1 MAKKGIF
8 SKLSMNVERSEN
20 FAKSTLPTNRWE
32 LFWDTLKGNFGK
44 LLLTNIIMLVM
55 FAPMIFLILLNFAG
69 YSTMGQSN
77 QFNAGTGPLGYPAPP
92 NMMGLQEMVI
102 LQTDVT
108 YLKFLPITM
117 LFAGLA
123 LAGGGYI
130 VRNLIWG
137 EGVFVA
143 NDFVKGIK
151 KNYIV
156 VTASLLIYSV
166 LLLFVFILKDYAVL
180 LAVTTPKLKWL
191 FVISQVLLYVFLA
204 LITIMVFYMVLMGIT
219 YKLKFWALI
228 KNAFIFAISLLP
240 LNLIMLAV
248 SAIPYVF
255 LFFGTF
261 LMSIGFLIILLIG
274 IVFTV
279 LVWTVYGHWVFDKY
293 ININLP
299 KENRNRGV
307 YSKKKSVDEEEF
319 TKYKARKVVSDLT
332 SRPIKPIDDDIV
344 IENLPTNFSRADLKR
359 LSDQKDVMRAD
370 HDKYVSEHINDEKY
384 AELRKELE
392 ITNKVDDETERL
404 LEMTRLELEGKK
416 VKKQKPTYKNPKKKK
431 KR

>member
-8 SKLSMNVERSEN
+8 SKLSMNIQRSDDY
-20 FAKSTLPTNRWE
+20 AKSTLPTNRWE

-44 LLLTNIIMLVM
+44 ILLTNIIMLVL
-55 FAPMIFLILLNFAG
+55 FAPLIFLILLNFAG

-92 NMMGLQEMVI
+92 NMMGLQEMVV
-102 LQTDVT
+102 LQTDIT
-108 YLKFLPITM
+108 YLKFLPLVM

-123 LAGGGYI
+123 LSGGAYI
-130 VRNLIWG
+130 IRNLVWG

-143 NDFVKGIK
+143 NDFLKGIK

-166 LLLFVFILKDYAVL
+166 LFLFIMILKDYAVL
-180 LAVTTPKLKWL
+180 LSVTMPKLRWL
-191 FVISQVLLYVFLA
+191 FIVSQVLLYVFLA
-204 LITIMVFYMVLMGIT
+204 LITIMVIYMVLMGVT
-219 YKLKFWALI
+219 YKLKFGALI

-240 LNLIMLAV
+240 SNLIMLAI
-248 SAIPYVF
+248 SALPYVF

-261 LMSIGFLIILLIG
+261 LMSIGFLIIILLG
-274 IVFTV
+274 IAFTV

-307 YSKKKSVDEEEF
+307 YDKQKRVNEKEVD
-319 TKYKARKVVSDLT
+319 KYKAQKKVVSDLT

-344 IENLPTNFSRADLKR
+344 IEELPTNFSRADLQR
-359 LSDQKDVMRAD
+359 LSDQKENMRKD
-370 HDKYVSEHINDEKY
+370 HDKYVSEHINDERY
-384 AELRKELE
+384 VAIRQQVEEDSP
-392 ITNKVDDETERL
+392 DDETERL

-416 VKKQKPTYKNPKKKK
+416 VNKPKKKK
-431 KR
+431 SNKKGKR

>member
-8 SKLSMNVERSEN
+8 SKLSMNIQRSDDY
-20 FAKSTLPTNRWE
+20 AKSTLPTNRWE

-44 LLLTNIIMLVM
+44 ILLTNIIMLVL
-55 FAPMIFLILLNFAG
+55 FAPLIFLILLNFAG

-92 NMMGLQEMVI
+92 NMMGLQEMVV
-102 LQTDVT
+102 LQTDIT
-108 YLKFLPITM
+108 YLKFLPLVM

-123 LAGGGYI
+123 LSGGAYI
-130 VRNLIWG
+130 IRNLVWG

-143 NDFVKGIK
+143 NDFLKGIK

-166 LLLFVFILKDYAVL
+166 LFLFIMILKDYAVL
-180 LAVTTPKLKWL
+180 LSVTMPKLRWL
-191 FVISQVLLYVFLA
+191 FIVSQVLLYVFLA
-204 LITIMVFYMVLMGIT
+204 LITIMVIYMVLMGVT
-219 YKLKFWALI
+219 YKLKFGALI

-240 LNLIMLAV
+240 SNLIMLAV
-248 SAIPYVF
+248 SALPYVF

-261 LMSIGFLIILLIG
+261 LMSIGFLIIILLG
-274 IVFTV
+274 IAFTV

-307 YSKKKSVDEEEF
+307 YDKQKRVNEKEVD
-319 TKYKARKVVSDLT
+319 KYKAQKKVVSDLT

-344 IENLPTNFSRADLKR
+344 IEELPTNFSRADLQR
-359 LSDQKDVMRAD
+359 LSDQKENMRKD
-370 HDKYVSEHINDEKY
+370 HDKYVSEHINDERY
-384 AELRKELE
+384 VAIRQQVEEDSP
-392 ITNKVDDETERL
+392 DDETERL

-416 VKKQKPTYKNPKKKK
+416 ANKPKKKK
-431 KR
+431 SNKKGKR

>member
-8 SKLSMNVERSEN
+8 SKLSMNIQRSDDY
-20 FAKSTLPTNRWE
+20 AKSTLPTNRWE

-44 LLLTNIIMLVM
+44 ILLTNIIMLVL
-55 FAPMIFLILLNFAG
+55 FAPLIFLILLNFAG

-92 NMMGLQEMVI
+92 NMMGLQEMVV
-102 LQTDVT
+102 LQTDIT
-108 YLKFLPITM
+108 YLKFLPIVM

-123 LAGGGYI
+123 LSGGAYI
-130 VRNLIWG
+130 IRNLVWG

-143 NDFVKGIK
+143 NDFLKGIK

-166 LLLFVFILKDYAVL
+166 LFLFIMILKDYAVL
-180 LAVTTPKLKWL
+180 LSVTMPKFRWL
-191 FVISQVLLYVFLA
+191 FIVSQVLLYVFLA
-204 LITIMVFYMVLMGIT
+204 LITIMVIYMVLMGVT
-219 YKLKFWALI
+219 YKLKFGALI

-240 LNLIMLAV
+240 SNLIMLAV
-248 SAIPYVF
+248 SALPYVF

-261 LMSIGFLIILLIG
+261 LMSIGFLIIILLG
-274 IVFTV
+274 IAFTV

-307 YSKKKSVDEEEF
+307 YDKKKRVNEQEVD
-319 TKYKARKVVSDLT
+319 KYKAQKKVVSDLT

-344 IENLPTNFSRADLKR
+344 IEELPTNFSRADLQR
-359 LSDQKDVMRAD
+359 LSDQKENMRKD
-370 HDKYVSEHINDEKY
+370 HDKYVSEHINDERY
-384 AELRKELE
+384 VAIRQQVEEDSP
-392 ITNKVDDETERL
+392 DDETERL

-416 VKKQKPTYKNPKKKK
+416 VNKPKKKK
-431 KR
+431 SNKKGKR